1 MKRVILSCMVII
13 FSPCLLYA
21 INGDM
26 GVSKGANGSDNNP
39 WLIEDFD
46 DFKAFCN
53 DTSKWENGEYAR
65 LECDLDLDPAL
76 SDREIYSK
84 APIAANTRYSGY
96 FDGNYHLIN
105 NLAINGSN
113 YCALFGQINYEAII
127 ENLGVT
133 NVAIIAA
140 YNYAAAIAG
149 YNAGHIKQ
157 CFSNGTVES
166 NYSVGGLAG
175 YNDGHITNCYSLCTS
190 SGTGSI
196 GTIVG
201 YNGKTLSNCYSA
213 GFVDGVSRVGSV
225 CGFNSNG
232 NIQNCFYYVYGGP
245 LSKFG
250 TALDDQ
256 GLLERGSFVKF
267 DFVGDS
273 SDGTEDIWAIDSG
286 FMPRLSWQTSPGFEP
301 PYILDTIN
309 TTLSGYGS
317 ISDPFIIANKTDL
330 LEFRNNTALRIGN
343 YKMTDSVDIS
353 GTTYP
358 EAFIAQNFNGSFDG
372 NNNTIFNMVIDGDSN
387 LGLFAKFSG
396 NIKDLEL
403 KNVSINGTG
412 DYIGALVGKVVEGSV
427 TNCKSSGSVNGRIYV
442 GGLVG
447 YNSGNLISCGSF
459 TNTSGTNSGIG
470 GLVGYNEGNC
480 TKCFSDCTVIGGSAV
495 GGFAGESYGPVT
507 MCYSSGDVSGIYNVG
522 GFCGM
527 SQAGYSIIS
536 NCYSLSNVSGED
548 YIGGFTGY
556 CFGYFKNC
564 YATGLVKGDRFVG
577 GFVPSDEDTLSNI
590 VLLGCFWDT
599 ETSNLKESVGGI
611 GLDTVSMQHATPYLN
626 SYWDFFD
633 ETANGKEDIWF
644 IRPGEYP
651 KLMWQIDT
659 SVQQE
664 GDFFNDP
671 LIANCGYLYCGN
683 NIDAFG
689 LDLTTYGYKD
699 YADIWYRFDVKNKGN
714 YDIDLSGSGF
724 DTTLAVFDENQ
735 IEIVFNDDYEGRI
748 QSKVTF
754 KAEANTTYYVRISGY
769 NNTQGNYKLFIN
781 AHNHTPYD
789 FNSDNVVD
797 ILDFG
802 AVSSDWLNFYTYDDL
817 IIIVEHWLEGK

>member
-1 MKRVILSCMVII
+1 MKNVGLIGLVVLLLPCVI
-13 FSPCLLYA
+13 YA
-21 INGDM
+21 VNGDM
-26 GVSKGANGSDNNP
+26 GSNKGASGSESNP

-166 NYSVGGLAG
+166 NYNVGGLAG
-175 YNDGHITNCYSLCTS
+175 YNDGHITNCYSLCS
-190 SGTGSI
+190 LSGRSTVGN
-196 GTIVG
+196 IVG
-201 YNGKTLSNCYSA
+201 YNGEKVSNCYSA

-225 CGFNSNG
+225 CGFNGNG
-232 NIQNCFYYVYGGP
+232 NVQNCFYYVYGGP

-250 TALDDQ
+250 MALDDQ
-256 GLLERGSFVKF
+256 GLLEKVNFIGF
-267 DFVGDS
+267 DFEGNS
-273 SDGTEDIWAIDSG
+273 SDGTEDIWAIDSSC
-286 FMPRLSWQTSPGFEP
+286 MPRLSWQKTPGFEP

-317 ISDPFIIANKTDL
+317 ISDPFVIFDKTDL
-330 LEFRNNTALRIGN
+330 LEFRNNTALRIGY
-343 YKMTDSVDIS
+343 YKMTGSIDLNGI
-353 GTTYP
+353 TYP
-358 EAFIAQNFNGSFDG
+358 DAFISQNYFGNFDG
-372 NNNTIFNMVIDGDSN
+372 NNNTIYNMVIEGDSN

-403 KNVSINGTG
+403 KNVNINGTG
-412 DYIGALVGKVVEGSV
+412 DYIGALAGEVVDGSV
-427 TNCKSSGSVNGRIYV
+427 RNCKSSGSVNGRSYV

-447 YNSGNLISCGSF
+447 YNSGNLISCGSS

-470 GLVGYNEGNC
+470 GLVGYNEGDC
-480 TKCFSDCTVIGGSAV
+480 IKCFSDCTVIGSFSV
-495 GGFAGESYGPVT
+495 GGFAGESYGPVS
-507 MCYSSGDVSGIYNVG
+507 MCFSSGNVSGTYNVG

-564 YATGLVKGDRFVG
+564 YATGLVEGDRFVG
-577 GFVPSDEDTLSNI
+577 GFVPGDEDTLSNI

-599 ETSNLKESVGGI
+599 ETSNLKESVGGV
-611 GLDTVSMQHATPYLN
+611 GLDTISMQYATPYLN

-633 ETANGKEDIWF
+633 ETANGKDDIWF

-651 KLMWQIDT
+651 TLMWQIDT
-659 SVQQE
+659 STQPK
-664 GDFFNDP
+664 GDFFSMP
-671 LIANCGYLYCGN
+671 LTVNCGFAYFGN
-683 NIDAFG
+683 NVGTCG
-689 LDLTTYGYKD
+689 LDLTAYGYKD
-699 YADIWYRFDVKNKGN
+699 YSDIWYKFDSNSN
-714 YDIDLSGSGF
+714 TTYDIDLSGSDF
-724 DTTLAVFDENQ
+724 DTTLAVFDKDQ
-735 IEIVFNDDYEGRI
+735 IEVVFNDDYDGST
-748 QSKVTF
+748 QSKVAL
-754 KAEANTTYYVRISGY
+754 KATNTTYYIRISGY

-781 AHNHTPYD
+781 NLNHALAD
-789 FNSDNVVD
+789 FNNDNVVD
-797 ILDFG
+797 IIDFS
-802 AVSSDWLNFYTYDDL
+802 AVSSSWLDYYTINDL
-817 IIIVEHWLEGK
+817 TVIADCWLEGK